1 MNYGLGGK
9 ISLHSDALDI
19 PEDARVGGGRL
30 TTAMLYLT
38 SVSAGGRTIFPRLGL
53 SIQPKAGNLVFWN
66 TRLSC
71 RGRGQGGLVTFL
83 CTFSG
88 GRMARSTLGWI
99 TKVARC
105 STATSGSQISGSDGR
120 SRSSHS
126 HIFRRWILIFPFFV
140 QMEKFK
146 CDLRTGQNFRPN
158 VEQYKL

>member
-1 MNYGLGGK
+1 M
-9 ISLHSDALDI
+9 
-19 PEDARVGGGRL
+19 

-71 RGRGQGGLVTFL
+71 RGRGQGGWVTFF

-99 TKVARC
+99 AKVARC

-120 SRSSHS
+120 NRSSYLK
-126 HIFRRWILIFPFFV
+126 LITFLEGGFYLFLV
-140 QMEKFK
+140 QIERFK
-146 CDLRTGQNFRPN
+146 CDLRRGQNFRPII
-158 VEQYKL
+158 ELYEL